1 MSDKFRY
8 TYSAPTDGERKEIE
22 RIRREYLPDAHGEKM
37 TRLRALHARVRNVP
51 MALAVT
57 LGVAGVLLF
66 GLGMSMVLAW
76 NLLLAGSAVAAV
88 GCVPMALAY
97 PVYNAAVRAMKKKIR
112 RRDPAPLGRAA
123 ARRREADGRR
133 KAPADM
139 IRALRGAP
147 AF

>member
-66 GLGMSMVLAW
+66 GLGMSMVLVW

-88 GCVPMALAY
+88 HAGSTP
-97 PVYNAAVRAMKKKIR
+97 P
-112 RRDPAPLGRAA
+112 
-123 ARRREADGRR
+123 
-133 KAPADM
+133 
-139 IRALRGAP
+139 IRALGLRDQGP
-147 AF
+147 LSGRNNFDGFGRTGGKVMSNRHGLFSVDRN

>member
-8 TYSAPTDGERKEIE
+8 TYSAPTDGERREIE

-97 PVYNAAVRAMKKKIR
+97 PVDNAAVRVMKKKDGGEIVR
-112 RRDPAPLGRAA
+112 LSDERLH
-123 ARRREADGRR
+123 ADG
-133 KAPADM
+133 KPTD
-139 IRALRGAP
+139 GEKP
-147 AF
+147 PQT

>member
-1 MSDKFRY
+1 
-8 TYSAPTDGERKEIE
+8 
-22 RIRREYLPDAHGEKM
+22 M

-76 NLLLAGSAVAAV
+76 NLLLAGSVVAAV

-97 PVYNAAVRAMKKKIR
+97 PVYNAAVRAMKKKYGGEILR
-112 RRDPAPLGRAA
+112 LSDELLH
-123 ARRREADGRR
+123 ADG
-133 KAPADM
+133 KPTEDEDSPQA
-139 IRALRGAP
+139 
-147 AF
+147 